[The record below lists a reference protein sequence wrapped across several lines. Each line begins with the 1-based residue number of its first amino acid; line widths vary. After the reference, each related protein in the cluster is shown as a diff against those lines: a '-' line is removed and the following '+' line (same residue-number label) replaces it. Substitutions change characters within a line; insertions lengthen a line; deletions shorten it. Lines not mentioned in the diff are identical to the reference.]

1 MAIKLNA
8 DSWHYRMFKREFPYS
23 EPPKTLCPYF
33 WLTVALCI
41 VTPLNM
47 LFKWFDRMMTK
58 IVSVFPKKP
67 KVEKTADEWETEFLE
82 MRKREKIKEARM
94 EKLGKFFV
102 GSDKVAQK
110 FQETI
115 EHIQKTASNIN
126 YPPFN
131 LKKTDD
137 NVYVIELAV
146 AGFGKQDVELTLED
160 NKLVIK
166 GQTTLDTLIDDGI
179 NVQYLH
185 KGIADRA
192 FTRTFSLAD
201 NVVVNNAEMING
213 VLKVWLEHIIP
224 EDKKPRRINI
234 EDKEDVSKGK
244 KKQLLTG

>member
-1 MAIKLNA
+1 MNTQWNNYKFDHTFA
-8 DSWHYRMFKREFPYS
+8 D
-23 EPPKTLCPYF
+23 L
-33 WLTVALCI
+33 
-41 VTPLNM
+41 
-47 LFKWFDRMMTK
+47 
-58 IVSVFPKKP
+58 
-67 KVEKTADEWETEFLE
+67 
-82 MRKREKIKEARM
+82 

-110 FQETI
+110 FQETV

-137 NVYVIELAV
+137 NVYVVELAV

-166 GQTTLDTLIDDGI
+166 GQTTLDTVSQDGI
-179 NVQYLH
+179 EVQYLH

-201 NVVVNNAEMING
+201 NVVVNNAQMING
-213 VLKVWLEHIIP
+213 ILKIWLEHIIP
-224 EDKKPRRINI
+224 EDKKP
-234 EDKEDVSKGK
+234 K
-244 KKQLLTG
+244 KIDITDEPSPKTTSNKKFLSE

>member
-1 MAIKLNA
+1 MNA
-8 DSWHYRMFKREFPYS
+8 QWNNYK
-23 EPPKTLCPYF
+23 
-33 WLTVALCI
+33 
-41 VTPLNM
+41 
-47 LFKWFDRMMTK
+47 FDHT
-58 IVSVFPKKP
+58 F
-67 KVEKTADEWETEFLE
+67 ADL
-82 MRKREKIKEARM
+82 

-137 NVYVIELAV
+137 NVYVVELAV

-166 GQTTLDTLIDDGI
+166 GQTTLDTVSQDGI
-179 NVQYLH
+179 EAQYLH

-201 NVVVNNAEMING
+201 NVVVNNAQMING
-213 VLKVWLEHIIP
+213 ILKIWLEHIIP
-224 EDKKPRRINI
+224 EDKKPKKIDI
-234 EDKEDVSKGK
+234 TDVETTKKTKKELLVED
-244 KKQLLTG
+244 